1 MQKQTL
7 LYTGKAKSV
16 YTTEDADHLILVF
29 RDDASAFNGE
39 KIAQLDR
46 KGKVNNRFN
55 AFIMDK
61 LAQAGIETHFEKLL
75 TPNEVLVKKL
85 DMIPVECV
93 IRNYAAGSLCRRLG
107 VEEGKELTPPTF
119 ELFFKDDALGDPM
132 VNESQAI
139 ALGWANAEQLE
150 QMKKLTYQVN
160 DVLKALFLDGDMLL
174 VDFKLEFGVFHN
186 RIVLGDEFS
195 PDGCRLWDK
204 NTKKKLDKD
213 RFRQGLGD
221 VVEAYEEVAQRL
233 GIDLSD
239 I

>member
-1 MQKQTL
+1 MLKQTL

-16 YTTEDADHLILVF
+16 YETDDADHLILVF

-39 KIAQLDR
+39 KIEQLDR

-55 AFIMDK
+55 AFIMEK
-61 LAQAGIETHFEKLL
+61 LAEAGIETHFEKLL
-75 TPNEVLVKKL
+75 SPTEVLVKKL
-85 DMIPVECV
+85 KMIPVECV
-93 IRNYAAGSLCRRLG
+93 MRNYAAGSLCRRLG
-107 VEEGKELTPPTF
+107 IEEGKELVPPTF

-139 ALGWANAEQLE
+139 SLGWATAEQLA
-150 QMKKLTYQVN
+150 QMKELTQKVN
-160 DVLKALFLDGDMLL
+160 VVLKDLFAKGGMLL
-174 VDFKLEFGVFHN
+174 VDFKLEFGVFHD

-204 NTKKKLDKD
+204 ETKKKLDKD
-213 RFRQGLGD
+213 RFRQGLGG
-221 VVEAYEEVAQRL
+221 VVEAYEEVAARI
-233 GIDLSD
+233 GVDLSD